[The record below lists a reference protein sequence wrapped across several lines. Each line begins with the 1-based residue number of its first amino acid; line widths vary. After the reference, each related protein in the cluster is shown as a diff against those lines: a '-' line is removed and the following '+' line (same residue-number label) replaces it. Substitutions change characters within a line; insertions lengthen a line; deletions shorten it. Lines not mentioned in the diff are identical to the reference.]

1 LEQWDAL
8 DFTRKIRRPGS
19 PMTPRDSILALQA
32 AMNAEVLG
40 QPAVIERMVIGLLAD
55 GHLLIEGLPGLAKTR
70 AVKAMAKHLAAD
82 FSRIQFT
89 PDLLPSDVTGT
100 DIYYSEGG
108 KGEFRFQPGPIFG
121 NLLLADEIN
130 RAPAKVQAA
139 LLEAMEE
146 RQVTVGQQTHPLP
159 GLFIVMAT
167 QNPIEQE
174 GTYPLPEAQT
184 DRFLM
189 KVLVEYPAPA
199 DETSVLRLVRSEEQA
214 KLAMQP
220 AKPQA
225 PSDAPQA
232 PVPSPAS
239 PDPQARDAPIATDA
253 VFAARR
259 EIAALHVA
267 EAIETYIVDLVDAT
281 RHPNKYSADL
291 AKEIELGASPR
302 AGLALDRAAR
312 AHAWLK
318 GADFVSPGDVQAIA
332 PDVLRHRVS
341 LSYEAK
347 GRGRDADAVL
357 ADLLAL
363 VAPA

>member
-1 LEQWDAL
+1 M
-8 DFTRKIRRPGS
+8 S
-19 PMTPRDSILALQA
+19 PHDSILALQT

-40 QPAVIERMVIGLLAD
+40 QPVVVERMLIGLLAD

-70 AVKAMAKHLAAD
+70 AVKAMATHLKAD
-82 FSRIQFT
+82 FSRVQFT

-108 KGEFRFQPGPIFG
+108 KGEFKFQPGPIFG
-121 NLLLADEIN
+121 NILLADEIN

-146 RQVTVGQQTHPLP
+146 RQVTVGQTTHKLP
-159 GLFIVMAT
+159 DLFIVMAT

-189 KVLVEYPAPA
+189 KILVDYPAPD
-199 DETSVLRLVRSEEQA
+199 DELGVLRLVRSEEQA
-214 KLAMQP
+214 ALAPEQKHAP
-220 AKPQA
+220 KKP
-225 PSDAPQA
+225 DA
-232 PVPSPAS
+232 
-239 PDPQARDAPIATDA
+239 APIALDD

-259 EIAALHVA
+259 EIAALHIA
-267 EAIETYIVDLVDAT
+267 DAIETYIIDLVTAT
-281 RHPNKYSADL
+281 RQPDKYSKEL
-291 AKEIELGASPR
+291 AAQIELGASPR
-302 AGLALDRAAR
+302 AGLALDRCGR
-312 AHAWLK
+312 AYAWLR
-318 GADFVSPGDVQAIA
+318 GQDFVSPADIQAIA
-332 PDVLRHRVS
+332 PAVLRHRIA

-347 GRGRDADAVL
+347 GQGRDADAVL
-357 ADLLAL
+357 ADLLKL

>member
-1 LEQWDAL
+1 M
-8 DFTRKIRRPGS
+8 S
-19 PMTPRDSILALQA
+19 PRDSILALQT

-40 QPAVIERMVIGLLAD
+40 QPVVVERMLIGLLAD

-70 AVKAMAKHLAAD
+70 AVKAMASHLKAD
-82 FSRIQFT
+82 FSRVQFT

-108 KGEFRFQPGPIFG
+108 KGAFRFQPGPVFCNI
-121 NLLLADEIN
+121 LLADEIN

-146 RQVTVGQQTHPLP
+146 RQVTVGQTTHKLP
-159 GLFIVMAT
+159 DLFIVMAT

-189 KVLVEYPAPA
+189 KVLVDYPAPA
-199 DETSVLRLVRSEEQA
+199 DELNVLRLLRTEEQA
-214 KLAMQP
+214 MLAPRQDDPPTPP
-220 AKPQA
+220 A
-225 PSDAPQA
+225 
-232 PVPSPAS
+232 
-239 PDPQARDAPIATDA
+239 APIALDA

-259 EIAALHVA
+259 EIATLHVA
-267 EAIETYIVDLVDAT
+267 EAIETYVIDLVTAT
-281 RHPNKYSADL
+281 RHPDRYSKDL
-291 AKEIELGASPR
+291 AAQIDLGASPR
-302 AGLALDRAAR
+302 AGLALDRCAR

-332 PDVLRHRVS
+332 PDVLRHRVA
-341 LSYEAK
+341 LSYEAS
-347 GRGRDADAVL
+347 GQGRDADAVL
-357 ADLLAL
+357 ADLLKL